1 MVTCKIWTFII
12 YIGFTFVNWT
22 EYIILSDQIYLYT
35 FFFNFRP
42 AYLVSIGNE
51 ILVERNK
58 MLVPAQVI
66 DVFDLKLQGKQYLSY
81 GKSKTFIEVLSERCT
96 GHMVACLLTMPLHG
110 L

>member
-1 MVTCKIWTFII
+1 MGNSIFSFGFARVREVRHI
-12 YIGFTFVNWT
+12 YI
-22 EYIILSDQIYLYT
+22 L

-42 AYLVSIGNE
+42 TYLVSIGNE